1 MKKILLILCSLFTF
15 TAMAETGILFI
26 AHGTMNMGGGDH
38 GGGHEG
44 GHHLM
49 SCSTNTPSKWE
60 SYILSTINGIKN
72 DIPKEHEVSFGM
84 WESHCFEESIQK
96 LSAKMAA
103 KGTRLDHL
111 VVFPL
116 FISSHSSVIEMQK
129 FIFKK
134 RADKVLDIP
143 GVHQTN
149 FAGKI
154 TYMNAFDYDPH
165 ISMILANRFHHLVH
179 MGHEKGFDQ
188 NGMELVLV
196 MHGPVEDD
204 ANAEWMKM
212 GKQYAKDIQYLFPVA
227 QSHVVSLRDDAAD
240 EVKAE
245 ATRQLR
251 EITSNAS
258 SSGKVALIL
267 PLLISKK
274 GIDGGIVDRLKG
286 LNYIWQGEGLFPDP
300 KLKDIILGRLN
311 LELK

>member
-1 MKKILLILCSLFTF
+1 MKKTLLALFSLLTF
-15 TAMAETGILFI
+15 SAMAETGILFI
-26 AHGTMNMGGGDH
+26 AHGTMNMGGGG

-44 GHHLM
+44 GHHM
-49 SCSTNTPSKWE
+49 MGCSTGTPSKWE
-60 SYILSTINGIKN
+60 SYILSTLSGMKN
-72 DIPKEHEVSFGM
+72 DLPKEHEVSFGM

-96 LSAKMAA
+96 LSAKMTA
-103 KGTRLDHL
+103 KGSRLDHL
-111 VVFPL
+111 MVFPL

-143 GVHQTN
+143 GVHQTS

-188 NGMELVLV
+188 KGMELVLV

-227 QSHVVSLRDDAAD
+227 QSHVVSLRDDAED

-258 SSGKVALIL
+258 ANGKVALIL

-274 GIDGGIVDRLKG
+274 GIDAGIVDRLKG